1 MSKWKKPHKTKMIL
15 EFSDSGSNIIF
26 RRCYNAGQG
35 HCDHAHLSTFSS
47 RSVEFYEGWVV
58 MLQFAVLQSAS
69 TDILQEVEKSTRNP
83 GCGTF
88 GGKTE
93 NTRCIARALRSNF
106 TEEKRH
112 WGRQRKFFWRLSR
125 ELSKRLCPVEPVFQ
139 VGNDSSTTVTKYVV
153 NTARAVPLRYQLT
166 WTECTGEMWHK

>member
-1 MSKWKKPHKTKMIL
+1 MSKWKKPQETKMIL
-15 EFSDSGSNIIF
+15 EFSDSGLNIIF
-26 RRCYNAGQG
+26 RRCYKTGQG
-35 HCDHAHLSTFSS
+35 HCANAHLSAFSS
-47 RSVEFYEGWVV
+47 RSVEFCEGWVMMFQLV
-58 MLQFAVLQSAS
+58 VLQSAS
-69 TDILQEVEKSTRNP
+69 SDILQEVEKSTRNP

-139 VGNDSSTTVTKYVV
+139 VGNDSSTSVTKYGV
-153 NTARAVPLRYQLT
+153 NTARAVLLRYQLT
-166 WTECTGEMWHK
+166 STECIEEMWHK

>member
-1 MSKWKKPHKTKMIL
+1 MSKWKKLHETKMIL
-15 EFSDSGSNIIF
+15 EFSDSGLNIIF
-26 RRCYNAGQG
+26 RRCYKTGQG
-35 HCDHAHLSTFSS
+35 HCANAHLSAFSS
-47 RSVEFYEGWVV
+47 RSVEFCEGWV
-58 MLQFAVLQSAS
+58 MMFQPAVLQSAS
-69 TDILQEVEKSTRNP
+69 SDILQEVEKSTRNP

-125 ELSKRLCPVEPVFQ
+125 ELSKRLCPDEPVFQ
-139 VGNDSSTTVTKYVV
+139 VGNDSSSTVTKYGV

-166 WTECTGEMWHK
+166 STECIEEMWHK